1 MCNTEMRRTIDSLYN
16 ECIVSSPPVKQQS
29 VLRRLLSNN
38 DDLNMNRGY
47 FYTKQ
52 KEGERE
58 QDAGETERESV

>member
-1 MCNTEMRRTIDSLYN
+1 MFNIEIRRATASLYN
-16 ECIVSSPPVKQQS
+16 ECIVSNPPVKQRS
-29 VLRRLLSNN
+29 VLRRLVSNN

-58 QDAGETERESV
+58 QDVGETERESV